1 MNRKLLNF
9 CRLIIPGQWYSDKRY
24 IPDIELVLKYLPLT
38 IVFITL
44 TLFTSIPQ
52 ASANLVTY
60 QKEYSYQASEADS
73 KISCRTISLEQVKS
87 LLLEELGTY
96 LERNTEVVNYEVTRD
111 QIIAL
116 TAGIVRAQIITEKW
130 DGHTYFIVAKIQVD
144 PKELEKSIASLKEER
159 QNISELEESKKRT
172 KELLLEVERLKQ
184 ELKIAPETSQK
195 KEEQKKYIALTNELN
210 AVDWFD
216 RGSSL
221 IVSGQFQDAITAFN
235 KAIELNPEYARAYS
249 VRGFAYAK
257 TDQPQK
263 GIKDCDKAIE
273 LKPNYAEAYI
283 NRGFAYYKSRYY
295 DQAIKD
301 VDRAIEINPKSD
313 KAYHVRGLC
322 YLADK
327 AYSKAIENFD
337 MAIKLNP
344 KWGYPYSN
352 RCVAY
357 HMSGKAGLENIKD
370 CDRAIE
376 INPYNNE
383 FYVNRG
389 IAFLNFKKYQVA
401 LADLNKAI
409 DMDSKYVRAYFN
421 RGLVFYHL
429 NKFQEAINDLKVFIE
444 SNPNFSLENAYYFRA
459 LSYEKLNRKE
469 EMLIDMEA
477 AAKLG
482 NPRAA
487 KFLKI
492 NKGR

>member
-1 MNRKLLNF
+1 MNRKLM
-9 CRLIIPGQWYSDKRY
+9 S
-24 IPDIELVLKYLPLT
+24 LT
-38 IVFITL
+38 IVFIML
-44 TLFTSIPQ
+44 TLAMLIPPR
-52 ASANLVTY
+52 ASADLVTY
-60 QKEYSYQASEADS
+60 QKEYSYQASDADS

-184 ELKIAPETSQK
+184 ELKAAPETSRK

-216 RGSSL
+216 KGNSMM
-221 IVSGQFQDAITAFN
+221 VAGQLQDAITAFN
-235 KAIELNPEYARAYS
+235 KAIEMNPEYARAYS
-249 VRGFAYAK
+249 VRGLAYAK
-257 TDQPQK
+257 ADQPQK
-263 GIKDCDKAIE
+263 GINDCNKAIE
-273 LKPNYAEAYI
+273 LMPNNAGAFV

-301 VDRAIEINPKSD
+301 VNKAIEINPNID
-313 KAYHVRGLC
+313 KAYQVRGLC
-322 YLADK
+322 HLADK
-327 AYSKAIENFD
+327 AYSQAIEDFD

-344 KWGYPYSN
+344 NWGYPYSN
-352 RCVAY
+352 RCLAY
-357 HMSGKAGLENIKD
+357 HMSGKAGLDNIKD

-389 IAFLNFKKYQVA
+389 IAFLNLKKYPDA

-409 DMDSKYVRAYFN
+409 DIDSKYMRAYFN
-421 RGLVFYHL
+421 RGIVFYHL
-429 NKFQEAINDLKVFIE
+429 NKFQEAVNDLNLFIG
-444 SNPNFSLENAYYFRA
+444 SNPLFALENAYYFRA

-469 EMLIDMEA
+469 ELFADMEA

-482 NPRAA
+482 NPRAVR
-487 KFLKI
+487 FLKQ
-492 NKGR
+492 NRNR

>member
-1 MNRKLLNF
+1 MNRK
-9 CRLIIPGQWYSDKRY
+9 PMS
-24 IPDIELVLKYLPLT
+24 LT
-38 IVFITL
+38 IVFIVL
-44 TLFTSIPQ
+44 TLAMLIPLR
-52 ASANLVTY
+52 ASADLVTY

-130 DGHTYFIVAKIQVD
+130 DGQTYYIVAKIQVD

-184 ELKIAPETSQK
+184 KLKTAPDTSQK
-195 KEEQKKYIALTNELN
+195 QEEQNKYIALTKELN

-216 RGSSL
+216 KGNS
-221 IVSGQFQDAITAFN
+221 IMVSGQLQDAITAFS

-249 VRGFAYAK
+249 VRGLAYAK
-257 TDQPQK
+257 ADQPQK
-263 GIKDCDKAIE
+263 GINDCNKAIE
-273 LKPNYAEAYI
+273 LMPNNAGAYI
-283 NRGFAYYKSRYY
+283 NRGFAYFKSRYY
-295 DQAIKD
+295 DQAIND
-301 VDRAIEINPKSD
+301 VNRAIEINPKSD
-313 KAYHVRGLC
+313 RAYQVRGLC
-322 YLADK
+322 HLAEK
-327 AYSKAIENFD
+327 AYSQAIENFD

-344 KWGYPYSN
+344 NWGYPYSN
-352 RCVAY
+352 RCLAY

-389 IAFLNFKKYQVA
+389 IAFINLKKYPDA

-409 DMDSKYVRAYFN
+409 DMNSKYVRAYFN
-421 RGLVFYHL
+421 RGIVLYHL
-429 NKFQEAINDLKVFIE
+429 NNFQEAINDLNLFIG
-444 SNPNFSLENAYYFRA
+444 SNPHFALENAYYFRA

-469 EMLIDMEA
+469 ELFADMEA

-482 NPRAA
+482 NPRAIR
-487 KFLKI
+487 FLKQ
-492 NKGR
+492 NRNR

>member
-1 MNRKLLNF
+1 MNGNHIKIF
-9 CRLIIPGQWYSDKRY
+9 
-24 IPDIELVLKYLPLT
+24 
-38 IVFITL
+38 FITL
-44 TLFTSIPQ
+44 ILVALIPLR

-96 LERNTEVVNYEVTRD
+96 LERNTEVINYEVTRD

-116 TAGIVRAQIITEKW
+116 SAGIVRAQIITEKW
-130 DGHTYFIVAKIQVD
+130 DGQTYFIVAKIQVD

-172 KELLLEVERLKQ
+172 KELLLEVERLKK
-184 ELKIAPETSQK
+184 ELKTAPDSKQ
-195 KEEQKKYIALTNELN
+195 KEEGNKQYIALTNELN

-216 RGSSL
+216 KGNSMM
-221 IVSGQFQDAITAFN
+221 VAGQLQDAITAFD
-235 KAIELNPEYARAYS
+235 KAIELNPQYARAYS

-257 TDQPQK
+257 ADQPQK
-263 GIKDCDKAIE
+263 GINDCNKAIE
-273 LKPNYAEAYI
+273 LVPNNAGAYV

-301 VDRAIEINPKSD
+301 VNRAIEINPKSD

-322 YLADK
+322 HLAEK
-327 AYSKAIENFD
+327 AYSQAIENFD

-344 KWGYPYSN
+344 NWGYPYSN
-352 RCVAY
+352 RCLAY
-357 HMSGKAGLENIKD
+357 HMSGKAGLDNIKD

-376 INPYNNE
+376 INPYNND

-389 IAFLNFKKYQVA
+389 FAFLNLKKYPDA
-401 LADLNKAI
+401 LADLNKAVG
-409 DMDSKYVRAYFN
+409 MDPKYVRAYIN
-421 RGLVFYHL
+421 RGIVFYHL
-429 NKFQEAINDLKVFIE
+429 NKFQEAINDLNLFIG
-444 SNPNFSLENAYYFRA
+444 SNPHFALENAYYFRA
-459 LSYEKLNRKE
+459 LSYEKLNRKVE
-469 EMLIDMEA
+469 LFADMEA

-482 NPRAA
+482 NPRA
-487 KFLKI
+487 KRFLKQ
-492 NKGR
+492 NRDR

>member
-1 MNRKLLNF
+1 MNGNHIKIF
-9 CRLIIPGQWYSDKRY
+9 
-24 IPDIELVLKYLPLT
+24 
-38 IVFITL
+38 FITL
-44 TLFTSIPQ
+44 ILVAIVPLG
-52 ASANLVTY
+52 ASADLVTY

-96 LERNTEVVNYEVTRD
+96 LERNTEVINYEVTRD

-116 TAGIVRAQIITEKW
+116 TAGIVRAQIISEKW
-130 DGHTYFIVAKIQVD
+130 DGKAYYIVAKIQVD

-184 ELKIAPETSQK
+184 ELKTAPDSGQ
-195 KEEQKKYIALTNELN
+195 KEEGNKQYIALTNELN

-216 RGSSL
+216 KGNSMMAA
-221 IVSGQFQDAITAFN
+221 GQLQNAITAFD
-235 KAIELNPEYARAYS
+235 KAIELNPKYARAYR
-249 VRGFAYAK
+249 VRGLAYAK
-257 TDQPQK
+257 MDQPQK
-263 GIKDCDKAIE
+263 GINDCNKAIE
-273 LKPNYAEAYI
+273 LMPNNAGAYI
-283 NRGFAYYKSRYY
+283 NRGFAHYKSRYY
-295 DQAIKD
+295 DEAIKD
-301 VDRAIEINPKSD
+301 VNRAIEINPKSD
-313 KAYHVRGLC
+313 KAYQVRGLC
-322 YLADK
+322 RLAEK
-327 AYSKAIENFD
+327 AYSQAIDDFD

-352 RCVAY
+352 RCLAY

-383 FYVNRG
+383 FYANRG
-389 IAFLNFKKYQVA
+389 IAFLNLKKYQDA

-409 DMDSKYVRAYFN
+409 DIDPKYVRAYIN
-421 RGLVFYHL
+421 RGIVFYNL

-444 SNPNFSLENAYYFRA
+444 SNPHFSLENAYYFRA
-459 LSYEKLNRKE
+459 LSYGKLNRKE
-469 EMLIDMEA
+469 ELFADMEV

-482 NPRAA
+482 NPRAI